1 MKGNNPRKTDRFL
14 DLFKSLFIAFQRCQ
28 IVPRRVCVLS
38 IEATGQASRVFDG
51 GEDIPKMRPFM
62 ADAGPLPG
70 GVLKKNLRGSA
81 FGAAVHLVEARGDAG
96 NAYRLAIAE
105 VGPRVQNRVRNAE
118 GTAAADLVRERLN
131 ALFAQFFRRGGEVDQ
146 IARVGGDIRCA
157 EGLRRLPKREDLR
170 VVEGRLLPSA
180 AIFRKYLNRFAAIVG
195 CAGEREVKAAG
206 HRFVS
211 SKTHGRFDTTKL
223 LLGAASVNP
232 PSVVD
237 ARAFLAAS
245 GPDAL
250 APLFEGCANRCH
262 CRYWHFVG
270 TKNEWLEKCAFR
282 PEDNASELSAAI
294 GAEADDGHGL
304 VALSDGIPVG
314 WLKVAPRTSVPKLRN
329 QGVYKRLELANDGV
343 WVVVCL
349 LVAEQGRRQGVARAL
364 IGAVDDYVRR
374 RGGHTIEALPRV
386 EERELHAEEAFAG
399 PWILYRDAGF
409 EEVAGE
415 RPYSVFRKR
424 LRELTP

>member
-1 MKGNNPRKTDRFL
+1 
-14 DLFKSLFIAFQRCQ
+14 
-28 IVPRRVCVLS
+28 
-38 IEATGQASRVFDG
+38 
-51 GEDIPKMRPFM
+51 
-62 ADAGPLPG
+62 
-70 GVLKKNLRGSA
+70 
-81 FGAAVHLVEARGDAG
+81 
-96 NAYRLAIAE
+96 
-105 VGPRVQNRVRNAE
+105 
-118 GTAAADLVRERLN
+118 
-131 ALFAQFFRRGGEVDQ
+131 
-146 IARVGGDIRCA
+146 
-157 EGLRRLPKREDLR
+157 
-170 VVEGRLLPSA
+170 
-180 AIFRKYLNRFAAIVG
+180 LNRFTAIIG
-195 CAGEREVKAAG
+195 CAREREVKSAG

-211 SKTHGRFDTTKL
+211 SKTHGPFDTTKL

-232 PSVVD
+232 LSVVD
-237 ARAFLAAS
+237 AHAFLAAS
-245 GPDAL
+245 GPHAL

-282 PEDNASELSAAI
+282 PEENASELSAAI
-294 GAEADDGHGL
+294 GAEADDGHGI

-329 QGVYKRLELANDGV
+329 QGVYKRLELANEGV

-349 LVAEQGRRQGVARAL
+349 LVAEEGRRKGIARAL

-374 RGGHTIEALPRV
+374 RGGHAVEALPRV

-399 PWILYRDAGF
+399 PWVLYRDAGF

-424 LRELTP
+424 L